1 MTSIYSH
8 EQRALQDQHDTR
20 RIADFIA
27 AGLVHPTVT
36 PEDKG
41 FIESRDMFFLS
52 SVDAN
57 GQPTVSYKGGDPG
70 FLSVTEDGD
79 IAFPCYD
86 GNGMFLS
93 MGNIAASQKVGL
105 LFIDFETPHRL
116 RVQGAARIVQ
126 GDPLLAR
133 YPEALLMVRVSPMQI
148 FINCPRYV
156 HRRSKAEA
164 SKYVPRAGAATPVP
178 AWKRIDIV
186 QPALAARDQ
195 GKADAAGGLITV
207 EDYMGCVM
215 RGDG

>member
-1 MTSIYSH
+1 MSTLYTKQ
-8 EQRALQDQHDTR
+8 QRALQDRFDTR
-20 RIADFIA
+20 RIADLIEQ
-27 AGLVHPTVT
+27 GIVHPEITGQ
-36 PEDKG
+36 DKG

-52 SVDAN
+52 TVDAA
-57 GQPTVSYKGGDPG
+57 GRPTVSYKGGPAG
-70 FLSVTEDGD
+70 FVRVVEGSEL
-79 IAFPCYD
+79 AFPCYD

-93 MGNIAASQKVGL
+93 MGNIAASGKDGL